1 MAGAPA
7 SRVAEST
14 FFGSESRHFFI
25 CRYDV
30 QLDWG
35 FTWYGREEHTI
46 TIGTN
51 GVLSFGT
58 PQYMYGGSEPVPC
71 HGHSQCS
78 DGR

>member
-1 MAGAPA
+1 M
-7 SRVAEST
+7 T
-14 FFGSESRHFFI
+14 
-25 CRYDV
+25 
-30 QLDWG
+30 LDWG